1 MTETG
6 EIGCDQTFHVLIK
19 CILFRTVLNCE
30 HQNTTKRWKYKHSM
44 KIEIVR
50 SLRRQ
55 PTLQGRACPTS
66 QTTVLRSNANKP
78 HAWLHL
84 FWQKLLKNLE
94 KFGESQSHRNKITLS
109 VSFVVIAGIWLDSAN
124 PMINNGS
131 TCIHC
136 RGASWWTRSIAVI
149 MNIHFKICKT
159 APMKNCR
166 NFRIPSSA
174 KDKAL
179 EISVW
184 IAITVVLSRCSYVWK
199 TYSSS
204 ETP

>member
-1 MTETG
+1 MHFISHCIKLWTSKHYETLKV
-6 EIGCDQTFHVLIK
+6 QTFNENWNCTIVTAPAYATRAGLSNITDYSATFK
-19 CILFRTVLNCE
+19 CKQATYVTTFILT
-30 HQNTTKRWKYKHSM
+30 
-44 KIEIVR
+44 EI
-50 SLRRQ
+50 
-55 PTLQGRACPTS
+55 
-66 QTTVLRSNANKP
+66 
-78 HAWLHL
+78 
-84 FWQKLLKNLE
+84 KNLE

-136 RGASWWTRSIAVI
+136 RGASWWTRSITVI
-149 MNIHFKICKT
+149 MNTHFKICKT

-199 TYSSS
+199 TYSLS